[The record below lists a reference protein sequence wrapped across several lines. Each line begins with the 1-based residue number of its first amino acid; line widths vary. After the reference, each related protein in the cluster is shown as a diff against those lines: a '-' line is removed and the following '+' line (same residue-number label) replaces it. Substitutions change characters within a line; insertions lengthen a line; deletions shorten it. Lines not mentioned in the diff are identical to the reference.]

1 MRILG
6 IGLAGLASI
15 ATIMGPARADTASDG
30 FRWLSETDEIH
41 REGAI
46 WNDWLGDGNDRYKSA
61 GVTQSWVIPEIR
73 MSQERWIEGNTSA
86 LELQVRG
93 FIATPD
99 NTEIGGAPGDR
110 PFAQY
115 AGVGAHLRTM
125 QRPVRMGAQTFVW
138 QETRAGVEV
147 GYQGEPLPF
156 FEIME
161 MVHGEGGVLITPTN
175 TIDGELLAN
184 LEARRTLR
192 IHMDLPTADLQ
203 FAPFVQGS
211 AGMRE
216 NSARL
221 GMDVIYGGNLAGR
234 TWNHDPAIGTMM
246 PGASKPKKGYQ
257 WAVWV
262 GGDVGYVATDAMLDG
277 GFSGDGPSVTKERV
291 TTRFRTGFLFG
302 YDPIAFSYTVTW
314 LSPEFTQQ
322 PQGQLVGAITVKYR
336 F

>member
-1 MRILG
+1 MRALTFF
-6 IGLAGLASI
+6 LAGI
-15 ATIMGPARADTASDG
+15 ATFSVTSTTVMAGTASDG
-30 FRWLSETDEIH
+30 FRWLSETEEIY
-41 REGAI
+41 REGTI

-61 GVTQSWVIPEIR
+61 GLTQSWVIPESRI
-73 MSQERWIEGNTSA
+73 SEERWIDGHASA
-86 LELQVRG
+86 LELQIRG

-115 AGVGAHLRTM
+115 AAAGAYLRTVE
-125 QRPVRMGAQTFVW
+125 RPRRIGAQTMYW
-138 QETRAGVEV
+138 QETRAGVEI

-161 MVHGEGGVLITPTN
+161 SIHGQGGVLVTPTN

-184 LEARRTLR
+184 LEARQTLR
-192 IHMDLPTADLQ
+192 IHMDLSDSDLE
-203 FAPFVQGS
+203 FAPYVQAS
-211 AGMRE
+211 VGMRE

-221 GMDVIYGGNLAGR
+221 GMDVIYGEDLEGR

-246 PGASKPKKGYQ
+246 PGASGPSKGFY
-257 WAVWV
+257 WALWF
-262 GGDVGYVATDAMLDG
+262 GGDVGYVATDAFLDG
-277 GFSGDGPSVTKERV
+277 GFDGDGPSVRKERV

-302 YDPIAFSYTVTW
+302 YDPVAIAYSVTW
-314 LSPEFTQQ
+314 LSPEFANQ
-322 PQGQLVGAITVKYR
+322 PQGQLVGALTVKYR